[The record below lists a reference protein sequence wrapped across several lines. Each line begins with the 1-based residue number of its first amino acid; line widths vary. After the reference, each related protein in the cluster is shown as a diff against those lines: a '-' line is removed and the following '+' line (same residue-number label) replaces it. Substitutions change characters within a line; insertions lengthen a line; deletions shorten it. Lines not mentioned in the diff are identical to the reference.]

1 MLDMV
6 IASFLK
12 IWHIIPIIIGIIL
25 FRKLLSSKDKKRRIK
40 ISEDHEKQG
49 LSLQFRVGKKYEDLD
64 YEVSYD
70 KQQGIDVYSSKANK
84 ILLIKCNNTN
94 KSKSILA
101 EDIKDFIKDAKS
113 YIQKN
118 DLEDKE
124 VEFRYAIV
132 YPAVLHKSAMKIL
145 SDDTYNCKYIVV

>member
-25 FRKLLSSKDKKRRIK
+25 FRKFLSSKDKKRRIK

-70 KQQGIDVYSSKANK
+70 KQQDIDVYCSKANK

-113 YIQKN
+113 YIPKN

>member
-25 FRKLLSSKDKKRRIK
+25 FRKLLISKDKKRRIK

>member
-101 EDIKDFIKDAKS
+101 EDIKDFINDAKS